1 MENFMAEGILLES
14 GTNELELLE
23 FTINGNYYGIN
34 VAKVKEILPYTK
46 PTVIPNAHRCIE
58 GVFMPRDSIITAVD
72 LARVLNMPPSG
83 SEQYDMY
90 VVTAFNKLS
99 VAFHVHTV
107 NGIHRIS
114 WNDINKPDDTL
125 GDESCIATG
134 IVRIDGKLIVILDF
148 EKIIFDI
155 SPITG
160 LNKNEIAQLGVR
172 ERSTMPILMVEDS
185 HLLSAQIHEC
195 LTQAGYSN
203 VVAKQDGFQAWEYL
217 TSLKENK
224 MVGQCRC
231 IITDIEMP
239 RMDGHR
245 LTKLV
250 KDDNELKDIPVIIFS
265 SLVNEDMRRK
275 GESLGADAQLSK
287 PEIGKLV
294 AIVDS
299 LIARK

>member
-250 KDDNELKDIPVIIFS
+250 KDDDELKDIPVIIFS
-265 SLVNEDMRRK
+265 SLVNDDMRRK

>member
-1 MENFMAEGILLES
+1 MAEGILLES

-23 FTINGNYYGIN
+23 FTVDGNYYGIN
-34 VAKVKEILPYTK
+34 VAKVKEILPYTR
-46 PTVIPNAHRCIE
+46 PTLIPNAHRCIE
-58 GVFMPRDSIITAVD
+58 GVFMPRDSIITAVN
-72 LARVLNMPPSG
+72 LTKVLNLNPS
-83 SEQYDMY
+83 SKEEYDMFI
-90 VVTAFNKLS
+90 VTAFNKLS
-99 VAFHVHTV
+99 VAFHVHSV

-125 GDESCIATG
+125 GDESCVATG

-155 SPITG
+155 SPTTG
-160 LNKNEIAQLGVR
+160 LNKNEIKELGPR
-172 ERSTMPILMVEDS
+172 ERSNMPILMVEDS

-195 LTQAGYSN
+195 LNQAGYTN
-203 VVAKQDGFQAWEYL
+203 VVAKQDGQQAWDYL
-217 TSLKENK
+217 TLLKSSGNIENCK
-224 MVGQCRC
+224 C

-239 RMDGHR
+239 KMDGHR

-250 KDDNELKDIPVIIFS
+250 KDDSELSTIPVIIFS
-265 SLVNEDMRRK
+265 SLVNDDMRRK

-294 AIVDS
+294 SIIDS
-299 LIARK
+299 LIIKK